1 MPSKQVREGMCLV
14 LLAAAFAGGC
24 TRAFW
29 REQADR
35 EVAYLIDEKSND
47 PRWALPPG
55 FNISIDPR
63 SRYYDPYDPDRQPM
77 PPDDPASH
85 EFMHW
90 VNGMK
95 HYRGW
100 HKFGDRPMLES
111 PCWRQRLAEYTEM
124 TEEGAVKLD
133 LEKCVE
139 LVYIH
144 SPDWRSQME
153 ELYLS
158 ALDVSAER
166 FRFATQFF
174 GGTGPTFTHNGR
186 KSNSARVIGIGP
198 GGEPIRSDRNTLN
211 LGTDFQVRRRFAT
224 GGELLV
230 GFANSFVWQ
239 FAGPDTNFTSSL
251 VNWNLVQPLLRAG
264 GRVIAMEQLTIVER
278 ALLANL
284 RALQRY
290 RQGLYTN
297 VAVGDFGVTGPQRR
311 GGFFGGTGLTGF
323 TGQGAGGLGGVGGA
337 TGFGR
342 GGFGGGVGGG
352 GGGGTG
358 GGFAGGGAGTVGGFI
373 GLLQQQQQILN
384 ARDSLNLQLRTLNL
398 LEANLEAG
406 LIDIAQVDQFRQSI
420 ETAKANLLQ
429 QQVAYETTLDN
440 FKRATLGLPPDLP
453 VALDDSMI
461 RQFRFRDPTVIGLQD
476 RFSDLVDRVGRL
488 PEEPPIDELT
498 RALEEITELRESL
511 SGAFELVRGDLQQL
525 EQRRPLRERG
535 MTEEERSLFSRDLTT
550 LADNFRALEERYQQT
565 EVLLENLRD
574 RFLTDTAAEL
584 AGQMVQTAGQFVG
597 LVQELSLVQARARL
611 ESVVLDPIRLDP
623 VDALAIARANR
634 LDWMN
639 NRASLVDTWRLI
651 AFNANA
657 LRSNLTVTLT
667 GDVGTVGK
675 NPLAFQGP
683 TANLRAGLRFDAPFT
698 RLLERNNYRSALISY
713 QQDRRQL
720 IQFEDGVNQSLR
732 SSLRSLRQLEQNLEI
747 QRKAVVIAVRRVD
760 QTREALSAPP
770 QPTQPGQLPQP
781 LGATAAQNLLTALN
795 DLSNSQNNFMSVW
808 LNHLAGR
815 LTLLRDLGILELDE
829 RGMWIDRP
837 LDELLAEVPRC
848 YTSSL
853 PPDVPTDWLNDA
865 GVTPEMLR
873 TPPQDGETLP
883 QPHAGETFNAPER
896 QGGQLEL
903 PPESHTPPI
912 DVQQVPPA
920 PDQTGGRPSRAAAGP
935 PNALQGDEHA
945 PNSNTAFVGP
955 AAAGTRSSSRRR
967 SSQQAAAHRARAPE
981 GSDPHLPSE
990 AVPALKLL
998 PVDPQ

>member
-1 MPSKQVREGMCLV
+1 MYLV
-14 LLAAAFAGGC
+14 VVAAAVAGGC

-55 FNISIDPR
+55 FNINIDPR

-90 VNGMK
+90 VNGMR

-111 PCWRQRLAEYTEM
+111 PCWRQRLPEYTEI
-124 TEEGAVKLD
+124 TESGAVKLD

-186 KSNSARVIGIGP
+186 KSNAARVIGIGP

-251 VNWNLVQPLLRAG
+251 INWNLVQPLLRAG
-264 GRVIAMEQLTIVER
+264 GRVVAMEQLTIVER

-284 RALQRY
+284 RALERY

-297 VAVGDFGVTGPQRR
+297 IAVGDFGVTGVQRR

-342 GGFGGGVGGG
+342 GGFGGGVGGA

-384 ARDSLNLQLRTLNL
+384 ARDSLNLQLRTLKL

-429 QQVAYETTLDN
+429 QEVGYQNTLDN

-453 VALDDSMI
+453 VELDDTMI
-461 RQFRFRDPTVIGLQD
+461 RQFRFRDPDVIGLQD
-476 RFSDLVDRVGRL
+476 RFSDLVDRVGEL
-488 PEEPPIDELT
+488 PEQPPIDELR
-498 RALEEITELRESL
+498 RAFQELVELREAL
-511 SGAFELVRGDLQQL
+511 AETLDLVRGDMQRLD
-525 EQRRPLRERG
+525 EQRSLRVRYMTDAERAQ
-535 MTEEERSLFSRDLTT
+535 FDRDMVTLT
-550 LADNFRALEERYQQT
+550 DNFRALEERYQQS
-565 EVLLENLRD
+565 EVMLEHLQD
-574 RFLTDTAAEL
+574 RFRTDTPEEL
-584 AGQMVQTAGQFVG
+584 ASEIVQTAGQFVG
-597 LVQELSLVQARARL
+597 LVQELSLVQARAKL
-611 ESVVLDPIRLDP
+611 ETVVLDPIRLDP

-651 AFNANA
+651 AFNANS
-657 LRSNLTVTLT
+657 LRSNLTVTFS

-732 SSLRSLRQLEQNLEI
+732 QSLRTLKQLEENLEI

-815 LTLLRDLGILELDE
+815 MTLLRDLGILELDE

-837 LDELLAEVPRC
+837 LEELLAQVPRC

-853 PPDVPTDWLNDA
+853 PPDVPREWLDEA
-865 GVTPEMLR
+865 GVTPEMLE
-873 TPPQDGETLP
+873 TPQQDRETLP
-883 QPHAGETFNAPER
+883 QPGTPHQERSSDIPGEHLYLPQGEFGPPVDGQQTPAGTDQQPLRPSDRSSLHR
-896 QGGQLEL
+896 QQPYGHNDPQAHPGLQ
-903 PPESHTPPI
+903 P
-912 DVQQVPPA
+912 PPA
-920 PDQTGGRPSRAAAGP
+920 VNNP
-935 PNALQGDEHA
+935 
-945 PNSNTAFVGP
+945 
-955 AAAGTRSSSRRR
+955 SSRRR
-967 SSQQAAAHRARAPE
+967 HAAQTAAHSPALPAA
-981 GSDPHLPSE
+981 GGLPSSSD
-990 AVPALKLL
+990 ALPALRLL
-998 PVDPQ
+998 PAARR

>member
-1 MPSKQVREGMCLV
+1 MAFVRVRGAVPLLV
-14 LLAAAFAGGC
+14 LVAVVSGGC

-85 EFMHW
+85 QYMHW
-90 VNGMK
+90 VNGMR
-95 HYRGW
+95 HYGGW

-111 PCWRQRLAEYTEM
+111 PCWRQKLPEYTEM
-124 TEEGAVKLD
+124 TEDGAIKLD

-144 SPDWRSQME
+144 APDWRSQME

-186 KSNSARVIGIGP
+186 KSNAARIIGVGP

-239 FAGPDTNFTSSL
+239 FAGPDSNVTSSL

-264 GRVIAMEQLTIVER
+264 GRVVAMEQLTIVER

-342 GGFGGGVGGG
+342 GGFGGIGGGG

-384 ARDSLNLQLRTLNL
+384 ARDSLNLQLRTLKL

-461 RQFRFRDPTVIGLQD
+461 RQFRFRDPAVIGLQD
-476 RFSDLVDRVGRL
+476 RFSDLVDRVGEL
-488 PEEPPIDELT
+488 PEEPPLEELT
-498 RALEEITELRESL
+498 RALDEIVTLRASL
-511 SGAFELVRGDLQQL
+511 ADAFELVRGDLDKL
-525 EQRRPLRERG
+525 EQQRPLRERS
-535 MTEEERSLFSRDLTT
+535 MTEDDRRQFVQDMAT
-550 LADNFRALEERYQQT
+550 LADNFRALEERYQQSET
-565 EVLLENLRD
+565 LLGELREEA
-574 RFLTDTAAEL
+574 RTAEASEL
-584 AGQMVQTAGQFVG
+584 AARIVQAAGQFVG

-611 ESVVLDPIRLDP
+611 EAVVLDPVRLDP

-657 LRSNLTVTLT
+657 LRSNLSVTFA

-732 SSLRSLRQLEQNLEI
+732 NSLRSLRQLEQNLEI

-815 LTLLRDLGILELDE
+815 MTLLRDLGILELDE
-829 RGMWIDRP
+829 SGMWIDRP

-853 PPDVPTDWLNDA
+853 PPDVPHDWLDEA
-865 GVTPEMLR
+865 GVTPEMLQ
-873 TPPQDGETLP
+873 TPDSGQQALPPPSTDEEQQGTQGQGVLPHSEALPDLPPTQDAAGDVGSLQRLP
-883 QPHAGETFNAPER
+883 QVSASQRLPGAMSAAPSQGRENRPQAGSAGE
-896 QGGQLEL
+896 
-903 PPESHTPPI
+903 
-912 DVQQVPPA
+912 
-920 PDQTGGRPSRAAAGP
+920 RAAA
-935 PNALQGDEHA
+935 AA
-945 PNSNTAFVGP
+945 NT
-955 AAAGTRSSSRRR
+955 SRRR
-967 SSQQAAAHRARAPE
+967 RATVEAASHGASAAARDHTPLEPASP
-981 GSDPHLPSE
+981 
-990 AVPALKLL
+990 PALR
-998 PVDPQ
+998 VRQ